1 MNLNKV
7 LLIGNITRDPELR
20 TTPSGQ
26 SVVHIT
32 VATNRIYFNKD
43 KERLEEVE
51 FHDVVLWSRLAEIAS
66 QYLKKGSKVYI
77 EGRLRTRSWEDQAGI
92 KRYRTEII
100 AEQMIMLDKRPQ
112 TPPTP
117 TPTPTSTPTPTPT
130 PTPTTTPTTP
140 SQTTDKSEDIK
151 VSSSTPKS
159 QSIEDIENLD
169 VEKQNEQQTSSEIQ
183 NKTSNSFQSN
193 DLNENNEEIK
203 FEEIPF

>member
-117 TPTPTSTPTPTPT
+117 TPTPT
-130 PTPTTTPTTP
+130 PTTP